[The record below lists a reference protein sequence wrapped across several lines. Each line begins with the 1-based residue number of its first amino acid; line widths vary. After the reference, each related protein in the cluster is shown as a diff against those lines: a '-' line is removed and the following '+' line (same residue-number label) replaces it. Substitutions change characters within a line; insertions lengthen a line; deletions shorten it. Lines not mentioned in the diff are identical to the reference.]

1 MRDTVVKHSLRALL
15 AHKLRL
21 FLTITAV
28 TVGVAFVSG
37 TFVLS
42 DTMGK
47 AFDELYAGLT
57 KGIDVT
63 VQARPAYRDVSTEG
77 QTRPLDESLVRTVAS
92 TPGVTA
98 AQGGVTGFALILD
111 KAGKPIQ
118 PGGAPTLGV
127 SVGTDPRLAGDFSF
141 RSGHA
146 PRGPHEVVVDAAT
159 ARKAGFR
166 VGDPVRVVFQ
176 DGTASFRL
184 VGVVGFGKTDSL
196 AGATLAG
203 FDLRAAQRR
212 LDKVG
217 QVDSI
222 DVLGDGSQSPEQLRD
237 AIAQR
242 LPSGVEALTSAQVA
256 GQSSQA
262 IRDGLGIFTKIL
274 LVFAAVSLL
283 VGSFVIWN
291 TFHVLVA
298 QRRRETALLRA
309 VGATRRQVLGGIV
322 LEALV
327 IGLVS
332 AVIGLFA
339 GVGLA
344 VGIRGLLAAVG
355 IEVPTTAAAVEPRT
369 VVAAL
374 LVGVV
379 VTVVAAVVPALAATR
394 VGPIEALREA
404 QAVSTGVGRTRAI
417 VGWAVLGLGAAG
429 LVASIVL
436 GGQPLLTAVS
446 TLVAFAGLVT
456 CGPLLARGMA
466 RVADRGRRGGG
477 WRLAARNIARSPQRA
492 AATALALTI
501 GLTVVTAVAVTAAST
516 KASVTDIVNAGNRS
530 DLILKAQ
537 GQGSGISPAVAEQL
551 RRRHDVTTVVEM
563 RFTGARVQKTSAAV
577 AGIAT
582 RGLGDVADLGITG
595 GDLDHFGPGTM
606 LLGTKEADHL
616 GVGPGDTVGVT
627 FPETGRTSFQVAATF
642 DEDSLIGTP
651 YVVSLPDYAAHVT
664 STLDMAIL
672 VKDAAGADP
681 AAVKKSITAAL
692 AKDYPNVTVQDA
704 AGLTADAR
712 ASVDKMLGL
721 VTALLLLAV
730 VVAILGIVNTLVLSV
745 VERTRELGLM
755 RAVGATRRQV
765 RTVVRRESVLMSLLG
780 ALTGIALGLVAGV
793 ALSRAMVDQGVRTV
807 SVPVPTLVVYV
818 VVAAIVG
825 VLAAVGPA
833 RRASRVDVLRAVTVE

>member
-1 MRDTVVKHSLRALL
+1 MVKHSLRALL

-21 FLTITAV
+21 FLTVTAV

-42 DTMGK
+42 DTMSK

-57 KGIDVT
+57 KGVDVT
-63 VQARPAYRDVSTEG
+63 VQAEPAYQDLSSQG
-77 QTRPLDESLVRTVAS
+77 QTRPLEESLVSRVAAA
-92 TPGVTA
+92 PGVTA
-98 AQGGVTGFALILD
+98 AQGGVTGFALVLD

-118 PGGAPTLGV
+118 PGGAPTLGA
-127 SVGTDPRLAGDFSF
+127 SIGTDRRLAGDFSF
-141 RSGHA
+141 RSGRA
-146 PRGPHEVVVDAAT
+146 PHGPGELVLDAAT
-159 ARKAGFR
+159 ARKAGFH
-166 VGDPVRVVFQ
+166 VGDTVRVVFQ
-176 DGTASFRL
+176 DGTGSFRMA
-184 VGVVGFGKTDSL
+184 GMVGFGKTDSL

-203 FDLRAAQRR
+203 FDLRTAQQR

-217 QVDSI
+217 EVDKI
-222 DVLGDGSQSPEQLRD
+222 DVLGDGTQSPAELRD
-237 AIAQR
+237 TIAKR

-256 GQSSQA
+256 GQSSKA
-262 IRDGLGIFTKIL
+262 VRDGLGIFTKVL

-291 TFHVLVA
+291 TFNVLVA

-344 VGIRGLLAAVG
+344 VGIRGLLAAIG
-355 IEVPTTAAAVEPRT
+355 IEVPTTSAAVEPRT
-369 VVAAL
+369 VLAAL
-374 LVGVV
+374 LVGVG
-379 VTVVAAVVPALAATR
+379 VTVVAAVVPAFVATK
-394 VGPIEALREA
+394 VGPVEALREA
-404 QAVSTGVGRTRAI
+404 QAVGTGVGRRRTVA
-417 VGWAVLGLGAAG
+417 GWALLGLGAVT
-429 LVASIVL
+429 LVVSIVL
-436 GGQPLLTAVS
+436 GGQPALAGAG

-466 RVADRGRRGGG
+466 AVADRGRRGSG
-477 WRLAARNIARSPQRA
+477 WRLAARNVARSPQRA

-516 KASVTDIVNAGNRS
+516 KASVTDIVAGGNRA

-537 GQGSGISPAVAEQL
+537 GQGSGISPAAADLLRSRDDVA
-551 RRRHDVTTVVEM
+551 TVSEM
-563 RFTGARVQKTSAAV
+563 RFTGARVQGRSTYL
-577 AGIAT
+577 AGAQPE
-582 RGLGDVADLGITG
+582 GLSDVANLGITS
-595 GDLDHFGPGTM
+595 GDLAGFGPGTM
-606 LLGTKEADHL
+606 LVGTKEADRL
-616 GVGPGDTVGVT
+616 GVGPGDRVRVT
-627 FPETGRTSFQVAATF
+627 FPETGVSTFRVAATF
-642 DEDSLIGTP
+642 DRDSLVGSP
-651 YVVSLPDYAAHVT
+651 YVVPLQDYAAHVT
-664 STLDMAIL
+664 SALDMAVL
-672 VKDAAGADP
+672 VKDAPGADP
-681 AAVKKSITAAL
+681 AAVKKAVTAAL
-692 AKDYPNVTVQDA
+692 AHDYPNVVVSDP
-704 AGLTADAR
+704 AGLTADAQ

-780 ALTGIALGLVAGV
+780 ALTGIALGVVAGV
-793 ALSRAMVDQGVRTV
+793 ALSRAMVDSGISVV

-818 VVAAIVG
+818 VVAALVG

-833 RRASRVDVLRAVTVE
+833 RRASRVDVLRAITVE